1 MEGGPGPTI
10 NAADANGDITV
21 DDTIFGDSKTEEST
35 VFTAL
40 ISNTCALIELTEQNA
55 YFKIR

>member
-21 DDTIFGDSKTEEST
+21 DDTIFGDSSKTEEST
-35 VFTAL
+35 VCMAL
-40 ISNTCALIELTEQNA
+40 ISNTCALIE
-55 YFKIR
+55 